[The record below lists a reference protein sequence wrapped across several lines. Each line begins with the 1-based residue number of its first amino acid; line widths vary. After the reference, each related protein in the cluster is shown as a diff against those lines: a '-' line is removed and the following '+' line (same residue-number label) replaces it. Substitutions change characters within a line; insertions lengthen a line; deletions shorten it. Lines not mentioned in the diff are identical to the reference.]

1 MHNMGCLKKKKVWY
15 LDWIRPRLLEEKNAG
30 SANSHMWEKMFS
42 FSQRNSSCTKRKESV
57 SMQNFPTVCKTLFLA
72 LFTWFLSLQVY
83 VVRLHTPQSLT
94 IVEIPPLWILKSSSP
109 FITATKAV
117 PWTLWLRIYT
127 VYIQGDTPTAAGFF
141 VLLPFRLALLSGQT
155 GKLHKLLFFFLCTGT
170 FYTVPSRAASGRLS
184 VFVQCER
191 WMYCCSGCMSAHL
204 HIPQALSHSFSS

>member
-1 MHNMGCLKKKKVWY
+1 
-15 LDWIRPRLLEEKNAG
+15 
-30 SANSHMWEKMFS
+30 MFS
-42 FSQRNSSCTKRKESV
+42 FSKCSSRCTKRKESV

-72 LFTWFLSLQVY
+72 LFTWFHLSLQVY
-83 VVRLHTPQSLT
+83 SVRLHTPQSLT

-141 VLLPFRLALLSGQT
+141 CFTPLSPGFVERT
-155 GKLHKLLFFFLCTGT
+155 NRKTTSIIVVFFLCTGT
-170 FYTVPSRAASGRLS
+170 FYTVLSRAASGPLS
-184 VFVQCER
+184 VFVQCEC

-204 HIPQALSHSFSS
+204 HIPQALSHSFSRAREGPGCQPAQLHS